1 MGKFVNNIDDFF
13 KFCKQNEVLFVDFR
27 FTDMIGTWH
36 HITYN
41 LHAINEE
48 TFQTGIPFD
57 GSSIHGWQ
65 PIEKSD
71 MILKPDAQSAFL
83 DPFTADPTIIVFC
96 DVYDI
101 YKGQMYEKCPR
112 SIAKKQWNTLKIV
125 A

>member
-1 MGKFVNNIDDFF
+1 MQLAK
-13 KFCKQNEVLFVDFR
+13 KLFE
-27 FTDMIGTWH
+27 
-36 HITYN
+36 
-41 LHAINEE
+41 A
-48 TFQTGIPFD
+48 GIPFD

-112 SIAKKQWNTLKIV
+112 SIAKKQWNILKIV